1 MGIREKFSGAFGRVL
16 LSGIATGIAAGGPAI
31 SQDRPVFNPRTIDLS
46 DLAVLN
52 RDQIKTNDDAV
63 TIDFEGID
71 GQASGAGIL
80 LTTQYRNAHGVH
92 FGDGASVHRC
102 GRVFDDVNVSLCPY
116 AQAASGANAAAHE
129 VRSGGDA
136 MELFFDRPVSAVSMR
151 INPTGG
157 ATDEFFVAQIN
168 GFNAAGDRVIQNS
181 NRFSWTQGAVTW
193 PTSIAFDAKTAQ
205 LTRVTVELRRV
216 AANNRAVRF
225 LIDDLSLRYAPE
237 SVDSPVFGALNESRQ
252 APQAPGAEV
261 VQSPEDEEA
270 QEALRIYPAARRIR
284 TKIDWDAAEAMVQ
297 TQNDMGLTPAALAPG
312 GDLDRATLPVLL
324 PQNADG
330 PVDLATQTSGD
341 SFSATFKSGGRMYDY
356 YGTRV
361 MTVVNS
367 GESGGP
373 NITLLE
379 LEYGLGASFNLF
391 GASYR
396 IVRYCE
402 NDNAEEDAACLDKE
416 ALGEHI
422 KDVVVAL
429 GEKAG
434 ERP

>member
-1 MGIREKFSGAFGRVL
+1 
-16 LSGIATGIAAGGPAI
+16 
-31 SQDRPVFNPRTIDLS
+31 
-46 DLAVLN
+46 
-52 RDQIKTNDDAV
+52 
-63 TIDFEGID
+63 
-71 GQASGAGIL
+71 
-80 LTTQYRNAHGVH
+80 
-92 FGDGASVHRC
+92 
-102 GRVFDDVNVSLCPY
+102 
-116 AQAASGANAAAHE
+116 
-129 VRSGGDA
+129 
-136 MELFFDRPVSAVSMR
+136 
-151 INPTGG
+151 
-157 ATDEFFVAQIN
+157 
-168 GFNAAGDRVIQNS
+168 
-181 NRFSWTQGAVTW
+181 
-193 PTSIAFDAKTAQ
+193 
-205 LTRVTVELRRV
+205 
-216 AANNRAVRF
+216 
-225 LIDDLSLRYAPE
+225 
-237 SVDSPVFGALNESRQ
+237 
-252 APQAPGAEV
+252 
-261 VQSPEDEEA
+261 
-270 QEALRIYPAARRIR
+270 
-284 TKIDWDAAEAMVQ
+284 AEAMVQ